1 MADRDTGSIS
11 TLTLLLR
18 RLAGLY
24 IRSARLSVAE
34 KLTLLFSAVAL
45 YSVAMILGMVAL
57 VFITIGIASVLA
69 AYIAPFWS
77 YLIVGGVFVL
87 IIVILFVFRKQLLI
101 NPIARFISR
110 LVVESPIKKDK
121 DDDEGQ

>member
-1 MADRDTGSIS
+1 MAERATDTIS
-11 TLTLLLR
+11 NLTSLLR
-18 RLAGLY
+18 HIAGLY
-24 IRSARLSVAE
+24 LHNARLTAAE

-57 VFITIGIASVLA
+57 VFITMAIANLLA

-87 IIVILFVFRKQLLI
+87 MIVAMFVFRAQILL
-101 NPIARFISR
+101 NPIARFMSKLI
-110 LVVESPIKKDK
+110 VESPLKN
-121 DDDEGQ
+121 DEEESKS

>member
-1 MADRDTGSIS
+1 MAESDNN
-11 TLTLLLR
+11 TLTSLTSLLR

-24 IRSARLSVAE
+24 IHSARLSAAE

-57 VFITIGIASVLA
+57 VFITMGIASVLA

-77 YLIVGGVFVL
+77 YFIVGGVFVVMIAAL
-87 IIVILFVFRKQLLI
+87 YLFRTQLLI

-110 LVVESPIKKDK
+110 LIVESPIKKD
-121 DDDEGQ
+121 EEEERH